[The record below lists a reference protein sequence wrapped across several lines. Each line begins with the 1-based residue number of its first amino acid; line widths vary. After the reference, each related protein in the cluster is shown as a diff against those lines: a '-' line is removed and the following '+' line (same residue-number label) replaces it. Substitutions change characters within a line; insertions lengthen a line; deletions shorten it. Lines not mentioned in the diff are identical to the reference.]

1 MASIE
6 SKIRDMI
13 NRKADVAESYPGMG
27 NNKEAAAMAQGSSE
41 TPTIQMM
48 NVTGAAKPGNPVNN
62 LAAGAGAME
71 SKPMKQGSSQDAAID
86 SEDDETTQ
94 GKTQAS
100 KAKKQPVPTTK
111 GAGAAPNYTTHAD
124 PTSVVNQASSAGN
137 VYKEEVEENMEEE
150 ELFISEEEY
159 NALSEEEQAEFE
171 AVEVELEEDATEEVE
186 EDEEEELEEN
196 LRRSDKKGKEIFK
209 QAFGGNK
216 PKKNA
221 FVRSL
226 GSKGMNDANKLRAGR
241 TALLKKEEVEEEVEE
256 SVKDVNKPL
265 KNKFK
270 QNNRIMAGIG
280 KPVPPEPTKTKKFHK
295 SYNFDKMD
303 AAANT
308 LRKEELSKDIEN
320 LLSTESEL
328 SEEFKTK
335 ATSLFEAVVTARVAH
350 EVEIM
355 EDVLAEQAAEVVA
368 EMHQE
373 LVDKVDAYLNYVVE
387 QWVEQ
392 NALAIENGL
401 RTEVTED
408 FIAGLKVLF
417 QENYI
422 EVPEERYDVLGEMQN
437 KIEELTAVA
446 NEAFAEAVEL
456 KKALTESKR
465 DAVLMKVTSDLAQ
478 TESEKLRGLV
488 EEVEFDTPELF
499 EQKLTVIKSN
509 YFPKAVV
516 ENATLPEEQPIVEET
531 SGSVAQYAA
540 RISRTKF

>member
-1 MASIE
+1 
-6 SKIRDMI
+6 
-13 NRKADVAESYPGMG
+13 
-27 NNKEAAAMAQGSSE
+27 
-41 TPTIQMM
+41 
-48 NVTGAAKPGNPVNN
+48 
-62 LAAGAGAME
+62 
-71 SKPMKQGSSQDAAID
+71 
-86 SEDDETTQ
+86 
-94 GKTQAS
+94 
-100 KAKKQPVPTTK
+100 
-111 GAGAAPNYTTHAD
+111 
-124 PTSVVNQASSAGN
+124 VNQASNAGN
-137 VYKEEVEENMEEE
+137 VYKEEAEVEEAVVIKPTPAVQSAIDAFKKKRAEAAQKHDGKTNPPMKAVRKEEVEEATEE

-171 AVEVELEEDATEEVE
+171 AVEMEVEEETTEEVAEVEEVE
-186 EDEEEELEEN
+186 EAY
-196 LRRSDKKGKEIFK
+196 
-209 QAFGGNK
+209 QAG
-216 PKKNA
+216 
-221 FVRSL
+221 
-226 GSKGMNDANKLRAGR
+226 D
-241 TALLKKEEVEEEVEE
+241 
-256 SVKDVNKPL
+256 
-265 KNKFK
+265 
-270 QNNRIMAGIG
+270 I
-280 KPVPPEPTKTKKFHK
+280 TKKVQGAQASARAAK
-295 SYNFDKMD
+295 GQYQTGDVTKRVEAQKAKM
-303 AAANT
+303 
-308 LRKEELSKDIEN
+308 KEELSKDIEN

-328 SEEFKTK
+328 SEEFKVK

-465 DAVLMKVTSDLAQ
+465 DAVFMKVTTDLAQ

-499 EQKLTVIKSN
+499 EQKLTVIKNN
-509 YFPKAVV
+509 YFPKTVV
-516 ENATLPEEQPIVEET
+516 ENVNLPEEQAIVEET

-540 RISRTKF
+540 RISRNKF

>member
-6 SKIRDMI
+6 NKIRDMM
-13 NRKADVAESYPGMG
+13 NRKVDVAESFPGMG
-27 NNKEAAAMAQGSSE
+27 NNKEAAAMSQGSSE
-41 TPTIQMM
+41 KPEVQMM
-48 NVTGAAKPGNPVNN
+48 GVSSAAKPADSTNK
-62 LAAGAGAME
+62 LAAGAGVKE
-71 SKPMKQGSSQDAAID
+71 DKPMKQGSSQDAVID
-86 SEDDETTQ
+86 SEDDQETQ

-100 KAKKQPVPTTK
+100 KAKKFAEPKHQ

-124 PTSVVNQASSAGN
+124 PSSVVNQASSAGN
-137 VYKEEVEENMEEE
+137 VHKEEADVEEAVMIKPTPAVQSAIDAFKKKRAEAAKVNDGKTKPPMPAMKPAMKKEEVEENKEEE
-150 ELFISEEEY
+150 QLFITEEEY
-159 NALSEEEQAEFE
+159 NALSDEEKAEWE
-171 AVEVELEEDATEEVE
+171 AVELEEDATEEVE
-186 EDEEEELEEN
+186 
-196 LRRSDKKGKEIFK
+196 
-209 QAFGGNK
+209 
-216 PKKNA
+216 
-221 FVRSL
+221 V
-226 GSKGMNDANKLRAGR
+226 
-241 TALLKKEEVEEEVEE
+241 EEVEEAKMMKKKEE
-256 SVKDVNKPL
+256 
-265 KNKFK
+265 
-270 QNNRIMAGIG
+270 MM
-280 KPVPPEPTKTKKFHK
+280 KK
-295 SYNFDKMD
+295 M
-303 AAANT
+303 
-308 LRKEELSKDIEN
+308 KEELSKDIEN
-320 LLSTESEL
+320 LLSSESEL

-368 EMHQE
+368 EMHQK

-422 EVPEERYDVLGEMQN
+422 EVPEEKYDVLGEMQN
-437 KIEELTAVA
+437 KIEELTTVA

-465 DAVLMKVTSDLAQ
+465 DAVFMKVTSDLAQ

-499 EQKLTVIKSN
+499 EQKLTVIKGN

-531 SGSVAQYAA
+531 SGTVAQYAA

>member
-6 SKIRDMI
+6 NKIRDMM
-13 NRKADVAESYPGMG
+13 NRKAEVAEAFPGMG
-27 NNKEAAAMAQGSSE
+27 NNKEAAPMAQGSSE
-41 TPTIQMM
+41 KPEVQMM
-48 NVTGAAKPGNPVNN
+48 NVTSAAKPGNAVNN

-71 SKPMKQGSSQDAAID
+71 SKPMKQGSSQDAVID

-94 GKTQAS
+94 GKTQAA
-100 KAKKQPVPTTK
+100 KAKKQPEPK
-111 GAGAAPNYTTHAD
+111 HQGAGAAPNYTTHAD

-137 VYKEEVEENMEEE
+137 VYKEEAEVEEAVVIKPTPAVQSAIDAFKKKRAEAAAAKPANDGKTNPPMKAVRKEEVEAE
-150 ELFISEEEY
+150 EVEETFISEEEY
-159 NALSEEEQAEFE
+159 NALSDEEKAEYE
-171 AVEVELEEDATEEVE
+171 AVEVELEEATEE
-186 EDEEEELEEN
+186 
-196 LRRSDKKGKEIFK
+196 
-209 QAFGGNK
+209 A
-216 PKKNA
+216 
-221 FVRSL
+221 
-226 GSKGMNDANKLRAGR
+226 
-241 TALLKKEEVEEEVEE
+241 TEVEEAM
-256 SVKDVNKPL
+256 SPNYKSGD
-265 KNKFK
+265 
-270 QNNRIMAGIG
+270 I
-280 KPVPPEPTKTKKFHK
+280 TKKVQGAQASARAAK
-295 SYNFDKMD
+295 GQYQSGDVTKRVEAAKAKM
-303 AAANT
+303 
-308 LRKEELSKDIEN
+308 REELSKDVEN

-350 EVEIM
+350 EMEIM

-465 DAVLMKVTSDLAQ
+465 DAVFVKVTSDLAQ

-499 EQKLTVIKSN
+499 EKKLNVIKNN
-509 YFPKAVV
+509 YFPKNIV
-516 ENATLPEEQPIVEET
+516 ETTTLPEEQPIVEET

>member
-6 SKIRDMI
+6 NKIRDMM
-13 NRKADVAESYPGMG
+13 NRKAEVAEAFPGMG
-27 NNKEAAAMAQGSSE
+27 NNKEAAPMAQGSSE
-41 TPTIQMM
+41 KPEVQMM
-48 NVTGAAKPGNPVNN
+48 NVTSAAKPGNAVNN

-71 SKPMKQGSSQDAAID
+71 SKPMKQGSSQDAVID

-94 GKTQAS
+94 GKTQAA
-100 KAKKQPVPTTK
+100 KAKKQPEPK
-111 GAGAAPNYTTHAD
+111 HQGAGAAPNYTTHAD

-137 VYKEEVEENMEEE
+137 VYKEEAEVEEAVVIKPTPAVQSAIDAFKKKRAEAAKVNDGKTNPPMKAVRKEEVEAE
-150 ELFISEEEY
+150 EVEETFISEEEY
-159 NALSEEEQAEFE
+159 NALSDEEKAEYE
-171 AVEVELEEDATEEVE
+171 AVEVELEEATEEAAEVEEVE
-186 EDEEEELEEN
+186 EA
-196 LRRSDKKGKEIFK
+196 KMMK
-209 QAFGGNK
+209 
-216 PKKNA
+216 
-221 FVRSL
+221 
-226 GSKGMNDANKLRAGR
+226 
-241 TALLKKEEVEEEVEE
+241 KKEE
-256 SVKDVNKPL
+256 
-265 KNKFK
+265 
-270 QNNRIMAGIG
+270 MM
-280 KPVPPEPTKTKKFHK
+280 KK
-295 SYNFDKMD
+295 M
-303 AAANT
+303 
-308 LRKEELSKDIEN
+308 KEELAKDVES

-328 SEEFKTK
+328 SEEFKSK

-355 EDVLAEQAAEVVA
+355 EDALAEQAAEVVA

-422 EVPEERYDVLGEMQN
+422 EVPEEKYDVLGEMQN
-437 KIEELTAVA
+437 QIEELTAVA
-446 NEAFAEAVEL
+446 NQAFAEAVEL

-465 DAVLMKVTSDLAQ
+465 EAVFVRVTSDLAQ

-499 EQKLTVIKSN
+499 EKKLNVIKNN
-509 YFPKAVV
+509 YFPKNIV
-516 ENATLPEEQPIVEET
+516 ETTTLPEEQPIVEET

>member
-6 SKIRDMI
+6 NKIRDMM

-48 NVTGAAKPGNPVNN
+48 NVTSAAKPGNPVNN

-86 SEDDETTQ
+86 SEDDQETQ

-100 KAKKQPVPTTK
+100 KAKKQPEPK
-111 GAGAAPNYTTHAD
+111 HQGAGAAPNYTTHAD

-137 VYKEEVEENMEEE
+137 VYKEEAEVEEAVVIKPTPAVQSAMDAFKKKRAEAAQKHDGKTNPPMKAVRKEEVEENMEEE

-159 NALSEEEQAEFE
+159 NALSEEEKAEFE

-186 EDEEEELEEN
+186 
-196 LRRSDKKGKEIFK
+196 
-209 QAFGGNK
+209 
-216 PKKNA
+216 
-221 FVRSL
+221 V
-226 GSKGMNDANKLRAGR
+226 
-241 TALLKKEEVEEEVEE
+241 EEVEEAMSPNYKSGDIAKKVQGAQASARAAKGQYQSGDVTKRVEAQ
-256 SVKDVNKPL
+256 K
-265 KNKFK
+265 
-270 QNNRIMAGIG
+270 A
-280 KPVPPEPTKTKKFHK
+280 
-295 SYNFDKMD
+295 KM
-303 AAANT
+303 
-308 LRKEELSKDIEN
+308 REELSKDIEN

-328 SEEFKTK
+328 SEEFKVK

-350 EVEIM
+350 EMEIM

-465 DAVLMKVTSDLAQ
+465 DAVFMKVTSDLAQ

>member
-6 SKIRDMI
+6 NKIRDMM
-13 NRKADVAESYPGMG
+13 NRKADVAESFPGMG
-27 NNKEAAAMAQGSSE
+27 NNKEAAPMAQGSSE
-41 TPTIQMM
+41 KPVIQMM

-71 SKPMKQGSSQDAAID
+71 SKPMKQGSSQDAVID

-94 GKTQAS
+94 GKTQSA

-124 PTSVVNQASSAGN
+124 PTSVVNQASNAGN
-137 VYKEEVEENMEEE
+137 VYKEEAEVEEAVVIKPTPAVQSAIDAFKKKRAEAAQKHDGKTNPPMKAVRKEEVEEATEE

-171 AVEVELEEDATEEVE
+171 AVEMEVEEETTEEVAEVEEVE
-186 EDEEEELEEN
+186 EA
-196 LRRSDKKGKEIFK
+196 KMMK
-209 QAFGGNK
+209 
-216 PKKNA
+216 
-221 FVRSL
+221 
-226 GSKGMNDANKLRAGR
+226 
-241 TALLKKEEVEEEVEE
+241 KKEE
-256 SVKDVNKPL
+256 
-265 KNKFK
+265 
-270 QNNRIMAGIG
+270 MM
-280 KPVPPEPTKTKKFHK
+280 KK
-295 SYNFDKMD
+295 M
-303 AAANT
+303 
-308 LRKEELSKDIEN
+308 KEELSKDIEN

-465 DAVLMKVTSDLAQ
+465 DAVFMKVTTDLAQ

-499 EQKLTVIKSN
+499 EQKLTVIKNN
-509 YFPKAVV
+509 YFPKTVV
-516 ENATLPEEQPIVEET
+516 ENVNLPEEQAIVEET

-540 RISRTKF
+540 RISRNKF

>member
-6 SKIRDMI
+6 NKIRDMM
-13 NRKADVAESYPGMG
+13 NRKAEAVAESFPGMG
-27 NNKEAAAMAQGSSE
+27 NNKEAAPMAQGSSE
-41 TPTIQMM
+41 KPEVQMM
-48 NVTGAAKPGNPVNN
+48 NVTSAAKPGNAVNN
-62 LAAGAGAME
+62 LAAGAGVKE
-71 SKPMKQGSSQDAAID
+71 DKPMKQGSSQDATID

-100 KAKKQPVPTTK
+100 KAKKQPEPK
-111 GAGAAPNYTTHAD
+111 HQGAGAAPNYTTHAD

-137 VYKEEVEENMEEE
+137 VYKEEAEVEEAVVIKPTPAVQSAIDAFKKKRAEAAKVNDGKTNPPMKAVRKEEVEENMEEE

-159 NALSEEEQAEFE
+159 NALSEEEKAEFE
-171 AVEVELEEDATEEVE
+171 VVEVELEEDATEEVE
-186 EDEEEELEEN
+186 
-196 LRRSDKKGKEIFK
+196 
-209 QAFGGNK
+209 
-216 PKKNA
+216 
-221 FVRSL
+221 V
-226 GSKGMNDANKLRAGR
+226 
-241 TALLKKEEVEEEVEE
+241 EEVEEAKMMKKKEE
-256 SVKDVNKPL
+256 
-265 KNKFK
+265 
-270 QNNRIMAGIG
+270 MM
-280 KPVPPEPTKTKKFHK
+280 KK
-295 SYNFDKMD
+295 M
-303 AAANT
+303 
-308 LRKEELSKDIEN
+308 KEELSKDIEN
-320 LLSTESEL
+320 LLSSESEL
-328 SEEFKTK
+328 SEDFKVK

-350 EVEIM
+350 EMEIM

-422 EVPEERYDVLGEMQN
+422 EVPEEKYDVLGEMQN

-465 DAVLMKVTSDLAQ
+465 DAVFMKVTSDLAQ

-499 EQKLTVIKSN
+499 EQKLNVIKNN
-509 YFPKAVV
+509 YFPKTIV

-531 SGSVAQYAA
+531 SGTVAQYAA

>member
-6 SKIRDMI
+6 NKIRDMM
-13 NRKADVAESYPGMG
+13 NRKAEVAEAFPGMG
-27 NNKEAAAMAQGSSE
+27 NNKEAAAMAQGSWE
-41 TPTIQMM
+41 KPAIQMM
-48 NVTGAAKPGNPVNN
+48 NVTGADKPGNPVNA

-86 SEDDETTQ
+86 SEDDEKTQ
-94 GKTQAS
+94 GKTQAA
-100 KAKKQPVPTTK
+100 KAKKQPVPTQQ
-111 GAGAAPNYTTHAD
+111 GAGAAPNYMNHAD
-124 PTSVVNQASSAGN
+124 PSSVVNQASSAGN
-137 VYKEEVEENMEEE
+137 VYKEEAEVEEAVVIKPTPAVQSAIDAFKKKRAEAAAAKPANDGKTNPPMKAVRKEEVEAE
-150 ELFISEEEY
+150 EVEETFISEEEY
-159 NALSEEEQAEFE
+159 NALSDEEKAEYE
-171 AVEVELEEDATEEVE
+171 AVEVELEEATEETTEEAAEVEEVE
-186 EDEEEELEEN
+186 EA
-196 LRRSDKKGKEIFK
+196 KMMK
-209 QAFGGNK
+209 
-216 PKKNA
+216 
-221 FVRSL
+221 
-226 GSKGMNDANKLRAGR
+226 
-241 TALLKKEEVEEEVEE
+241 KKEE
-256 SVKDVNKPL
+256 
-265 KNKFK
+265 
-270 QNNRIMAGIG
+270 MM
-280 KPVPPEPTKTKKFHK
+280 KK
-295 SYNFDKMD
+295 M
-303 AAANT
+303 
-308 LRKEELSKDIEN
+308 KEELAKDVES

-328 SEEFKTK
+328 SEEFKSK

-355 EDVLAEQAAEVVA
+355 EDALAEQAAEVVA

-465 DAVLMKVTSDLAQ
+465 DAVFMKVTSDLAQ

-499 EQKLTVIKSN
+499 EQKLTVIKNN
-509 YFPKAVV
+509 YFPKAIV
-516 ENATLPEEQPIVEET
+516 ENVNLPEEQAIVEET

-540 RISRTKF
+540 RISRNKF

>member
-6 SKIRDMI
+6 NKIRDMM
-13 NRKADVAESYPGMG
+13 NRKAEVVAEAFPGMG

-41 TPTIQMM
+41 KPAIQMM
-48 NVTGAAKPGNPVNN
+48 NVTGADKPGNPVNA

-86 SEDDETTQ
+86 SEDDEKTQ
-94 GKTQAS
+94 GKTQAA
-100 KAKKQPVPTTK
+100 KAKKQPVPTQQ
-111 GAGAAPNYTTHAD
+111 GAGAAPNYMNHAD
-124 PTSVVNQASSAGN
+124 PSSVVNQASSAGN
-137 VYKEEVEENMEEE
+137 VYKEEAEVEEAVVIKPTPAVQSAIDAFKKKRAEAAKVNDGKTNPPMKAVRKEEVEVE
-150 ELFISEEEY
+150 EAEETFISEEEY
-159 NALSEEEQAEFE
+159 NALSDEEKAEYE
-171 AVEVELEEDATEEVE
+171 AVEVELEEATEEATEEAAEVEEVE
-186 EDEEEELEEN
+186 EA
-196 LRRSDKKGKEIFK
+196 KMMK
-209 QAFGGNK
+209 
-216 PKKNA
+216 
-221 FVRSL
+221 
-226 GSKGMNDANKLRAGR
+226 
-241 TALLKKEEVEEEVEE
+241 KKEE
-256 SVKDVNKPL
+256 
-265 KNKFK
+265 
-270 QNNRIMAGIG
+270 MM
-280 KPVPPEPTKTKKFHK
+280 KK
-295 SYNFDKMD
+295 M
-303 AAANT
+303 
-308 LRKEELSKDIEN
+308 KEELAKDVES

-328 SEEFKTK
+328 SEEFKSK

-355 EDVLAEQAAEVVA
+355 EDALAEQAAEVVA

-422 EVPEERYDVLGEMQN
+422 EVPEEKYDVLGEMQN
-437 KIEELTAVA
+437 QIEELTAVA
-446 NEAFAEAVEL
+446 NQAFAEAVEL

-465 DAVLMKVTSDLAQ
+465 EAVFVRVTSDLAQ

-499 EQKLTVIKSN
+499 EKKLNVIKNN
-509 YFPKAVV
+509 YFPKNIV
-516 ENATLPEEQPIVEET
+516 ETPTLSEEQPIVEET
-531 SGSVAQYAA
+531 SGTVAQYAA